1 MIVVVGL
8 VLVGL
13 VLVGVGQ
20 YVIVR
25 HIVRLIGDGVDRLL
39 RVGLCQCGIQIHLE
53 VRVFLLVRKTKLVLL
68 SRPRAPRLRHSYMRS
83 VHSLSLST
91 LPRWDGDS
99 IRKRAKCTVSQYSKE
114 MEKVLKVAKR

>member
-13 VLVGVGQ
+13 VLVGVGR

-25 HIVRLIGDGVDRLL
+25 HIVRLIGDRVDRF
-39 RVGLCQCGIQIHLE
+39 RRFHIGQCGIQVHLE
-53 VRVFLLVRKTKLVLL
+53 VRVFLLVPRKSNWRT
-68 SRPRAPRLRHSYMRS
+68 RAPRLRHSYMRS

-114 MEKVLKVAKR
+114 MEKVLKVAK